1 MIMSTQ
7 TPWGKSQQSTIIERG
22 VTFHSTAGHGG
33 FLVTR
38 KYAEKHLTKSAIKR
52 GGNWGLNHLAYEEDC
67 AAYIIFFEVPKSK
80 NLLVSPL
87 SETDL
92 IKKLSRWY
100 PDYLIELQY
109 EPDPEEYRKHE
120 MQKLEESMRRNK
132 SPDLIVFATRDP
144 FDSSITIVGTADDKR
159 YRVTADSY
167 KATNI
172 WLPLLSE
179 CVIVSE
185 SHLNSIWESHFN
197 EKF

>member
-1 MIMSTQ
+1 MTTQ

-33 FLVTR
+33 FLVTK
-38 KYAEKHLTKSAIKR
+38 KYAEKHFTKSAIKR
-52 GGNWGLNHLAYEEDC
+52 GVEWGNYLTYEEDC
-67 AAYIIFFEVPKSK
+67 AAYIVFFEVPKSK
-80 NLLVSPL
+80 KLLVSSL

-100 PDYLIELQY
+100 PDYLVELQY
-109 EPDPEEYRKHE
+109 DLDPEEYHKYLI
-120 MQKLEESMRRNK
+120 QKQEESMRKNK

-144 FDSSITIVGTADDKR
+144 FDSSITIVGTADGKR
-159 YRVTADSY
+159 YKVTADSY

-172 WLPLLSE
+172 RLPLLSE

-185 SHLNSIWESHFN
+185 SHFNNSIWESHFN

>member
-1 MIMSTQ
+1 MIMTTQ

-38 KYAEKHLTKSAIKR
+38 KYAEKHLTRSAINR
-52 GGNWGLNHLAYEEDC
+52 GVEWGNYLTYEEDC

-80 NLLVSPL
+80 KLLVSSL

-100 PDYLIELQY
+100 PDYLVELQY
-109 EPDPEEYRKHE
+109 DLDPEEYHKYLI
-120 MQKLEESMRRNK
+120 QKQEESMRKNK

-144 FDSSITIVGTADDKR
+144 FDSSITIVGTADGKR
-159 YRVTADSY
+159 YRVTAESY
-167 KATNI
+167 KVTNI
-172 WLPLLSE
+172 RLPLLSE